1 MNISNRFVE
10 WMSIYR
16 EGRYIST
23 LNLELIADRTKFN
36 RNSGIEPQRIR
47 ELNHSGRSAQSITER
62 FAMKT
67 EGLKERKG
75 KVDQLTSWKVDRLKG

>member
-23 LNLELIADRTKFN
+23 LNLELITHRTKLN
-36 RNSGIEPQRIR
+36 RNSGIEPQRQVGTEYHGEICHEDGRAKGTQR
-47 ELNHSGRSAQSITER
+47 EG
-62 FAMKT
+62 
-67 EGLKERKG
+67 
-75 KVDQLTSWKVDRLKG
+75 